1 MAKDKIDFETDAVY
15 LLEIK
20 ITDSGDSMRKRLSDT
35 ASMTVYVMDINDFLT
50 PFGSNRVRYV
60 PERSPGGVTVGD
72 AVKALDR
79 DNAQSIRYTMKQLNL
94 ADSDNVL
101 VHIVT
106 RA

>member
-1 MAKDKIDFETDAVY
+1 M
-15 LLEIK
+15 
-20 ITDSGDSMRKRLSDT
+20 
-35 ASMTVYVMDINDFLT
+35 
-50 PFGSNRVRYV
+50 RYV
-60 PERSPGGVTVGD
+60 PERSSGGVMVGD

-94 ADSDNVL
+94 ADSNNVL